1 MVVLVAA
8 PRRHEDLHGE
18 KTTPCC
24 LRTIR
29 EDPTPRHER
38 IWTRRIDP
46 STGVMTRY
54 LVVKT
59 MKAATYSPTFSGR
72 STRSICKEIMQ
83 KCYDKVG
90 VMSTTR
96 KCTQQQMQSRKDRKM
111 KAAISNYYSRRITA
125 MWKEICVLP
134 AQSSAVADR
143 TGDKE
148 MELQQKPDKRLIKE
162 STKQPTITDEPSAT
176 PSYTFIAR

>member
-1 MVVLVAA
+1 
-8 PRRHEDLHGE
+8 
-18 KTTPCC
+18 
-24 LRTIR
+24 
-29 EDPTPRHER
+29 
-38 IWTRRIDP
+38 
-46 STGVMTRY
+46 MT
-54 LVVKT
+54 
-59 MKAATYSPTFSGR
+59 
-72 STRSICKEIMQ
+72 
-83 KCYDKVG
+83 
-90 VMSTTR
+90 
-96 KCTQQQMQSRKDRKM
+96 
-111 KAAISNYYSRRITA
+111 AAISNYYSRRITA